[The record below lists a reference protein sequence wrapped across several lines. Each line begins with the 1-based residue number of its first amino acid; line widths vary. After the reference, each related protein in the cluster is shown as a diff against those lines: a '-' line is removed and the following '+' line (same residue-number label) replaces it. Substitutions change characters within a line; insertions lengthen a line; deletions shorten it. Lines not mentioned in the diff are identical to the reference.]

1 MRKMVVIVIV
11 IVIVGLSSVSVLI
24 PSEFAATSRE
34 RKRFSNSIIHNR
46 LVLQNLL
53 QLLTARR

>member
-1 MRKMVVIVIV
+1 MRKMVVV